1 VAEPPES
8 VSVGEYDACLTD
20 ETGSSLRVDTQKYTS
35 YKRNY
40 CFELGIYKLT
50 SCNIFLAFVNGK
62 PQHIEFRLA
71 SAQLRT
77 AEEG

>member
-1 VAEPPES
+1 MAEPPES
-8 VSVGEYDACLTD
+8 VSAGEYDACLTD

-50 SCNIFLAFVNGK
+50 CCNIFLAFVNGQAPTYRIQTSFCAAK
-62 PQHIEFRLA
+62 N
-71 SAQLRT
+71 S
-77 AEEG
+77 